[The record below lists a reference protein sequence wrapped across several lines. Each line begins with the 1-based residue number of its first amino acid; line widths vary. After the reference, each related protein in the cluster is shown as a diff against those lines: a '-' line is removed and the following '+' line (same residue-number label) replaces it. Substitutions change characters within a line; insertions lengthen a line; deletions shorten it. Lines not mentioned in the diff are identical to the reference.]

1 MGGVHKNAGIY
12 RLKDAFRLAMYQV
25 HPLNDCV
32 TRITIKNT
40 NSQMFLC
47 SPWENILRWANRVG
61 DRYLPYGDAE
71 HKGGSPIGSRVK
83 RLAQLELAL
92 APIRTGYCLTL
103 KSVGLAAKA
112 VFLQSYACRKREGL
126 KDLSF

>member
-92 APIRTGYCLTL
+92 APIRTGYYLTQAPQVRQLRSPPASPEIL
-103 KSVGLAAKA
+103 KKERGI
-112 VFLQSYACRKREGL
+112 F
-126 KDLSF
+126 D